1 MERLRAAGAIPLGRT
16 NLPDFGLRVH
26 TDSSLHGLTR
36 NPWNPQRTPGGSSG
50 GEAAALATGM
60 SPLGLGNDLGGSLR
74 NPAHCCGIA
83 SIKPSAGAVPAA
95 TVIPPQE
102 MNISFQLMAVEG
114 VMARRVADVRAGFTA
129 IAGQH
134 PRDPLSVPAVFT
146 DLEPGERPAVAVLPK
161 PPGGSTH
168 PEVAAAVRR
177 AADAL
182 ADDGYKV
189 TEAEPPGYEQAI
201 ELWGTILSVDLRV
214 MKPVLDQLMGAGGR
228 EFLRY
233 ALGHLPAL
241 DLEGWATAHTARH
254 GLARHWNLWYQQYPV
269 LLCPVWTQPAFPLDF
284 DIASLDGA
292 IATLE
297 LMRPVLPANL
307 LGTPAAVV
315 PAGMADGLPV
325 GVQVMGARY
334 TDLRCLAVAEAIEQ
348 RLGPDHPDRPRDR
361 LTYAAGDGEHHQEP
375 PAGTDPEGH
384 GRTGLRPR
392 PGPGGG
398 RGLGERAGPRLVQ
411 CGLPAAPAGRH
422 ARRAQDRAA
431 GRGRGADLRARGD
444 GDRAGGAAADP
455 GAHRRAGAGGSLRR
469 PQPRAVRRGLL
480 LHGLRR
486 RGQPRDHRAGA
497 ARGGAGRVPRGA
509 RGGQPRAQLDPRPGL
524 RPAGRAGRPELAGH
538 LHRHGAGRAP

>member
-1 MERLRAAGAIPLGRT
+1 VSELWRKGAVELAAMIRDREVSSREVVQAHLDRIEAVNPQLNAIVRLLPEEALAAADAADRAVADGAELGSLHGVPCTVKENIDLAGTPTTQAVRALAEAVAPVDAPQVERLRAAGAIPLGRT

-26 TDSSLHGLTR
+26 TDSELHGLTR

-74 NPAHCCGIA
+74 NPAHCCGVA
-83 SIKPSAGAVPAA
+83 SIKPSTGAVPAA
-95 TVIPPQE
+95 TVIPPTDW
-102 MNISFQLMAVEG
+102 NISFQLMAVEG

-146 DLEPGERPAVAVLPK
+146 DLDPKTPGERPAVAVLPN

-182 ADDGYKV
+182 ADDGFKV

-201 ELWGTILSVDLRV
+201 ELWGTILSADLRV
-214 MKPVLDQLMGAGGR
+214 VMPLLEQLMGAGGR

-233 ALGHLPAL
+233 ALGHLPVADL
-241 DLEGWATAHTARH
+241 DTWATAHTARH
-254 GLARHWNLWYQQYPV
+254 GLARHWSLWFAEHPV

-284 DIASLDGA
+284 DIASMDGA

-297 LMRPVLPANL
+297 MMRPVLPANL

-325 GVQVMGARY
+325 GVQVMGGKY
-334 TDLRCLAVAEAIEQ
+334 TELRCLAVAEAIE
-348 RLGPDHPDRPRDR
+348 RRVGAITPI
-361 LTYAAGDGEHHQEP
+361 
-375 PAGTDPEGH
+375 DPV
-384 GRTGLRPR
+384 TG
-392 PGPGGG
+392 
-398 RGLGERAGPRLVQ
+398 
-411 CGLPAAPAGRH
+411 
-422 ARRAQDRAA
+422 
-431 GRGRGADLRARGD
+431 
-444 GDRAGGAAADP
+444 
-455 GAHRRAGAGGSLRR
+455 
-469 PQPRAVRRGLL
+469 
-480 LHGLRR
+480 
-486 RGQPRDHRAGA
+486 
-497 ARGGAGRVPRGA
+497 
-509 RGGQPRAQLDPRPGL
+509 
-524 RPAGRAGRPELAGH
+524 
-538 LHRHGAGRAP
+538 